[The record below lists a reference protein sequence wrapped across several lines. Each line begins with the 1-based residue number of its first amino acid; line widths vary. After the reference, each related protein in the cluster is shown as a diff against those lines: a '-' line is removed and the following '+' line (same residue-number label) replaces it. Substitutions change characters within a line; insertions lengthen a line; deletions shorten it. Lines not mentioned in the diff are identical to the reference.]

1 MIADVEQKRA
11 LLEQARLNLGY
22 TKIVAPVSGEVNK
35 TVVVGMNVQ
44 EGQQLLT
51 VVPLN
56 EVWVTANFK
65 ETQLR
70 DMRVGQKAEIHADSS
85 GRTFKGHVDSIA
97 GATGP
102 LFSLLPPE
110 NATGNYVKI
119 VQRIPVKIVLEP
131 GENKDR
137 GLRPGMN
144 VVPDVYLQMS
154 SAALTLDQDVWRPK
168 YNPWLIA
175 VVVALAAFME
185 VLDTSIANVALPYMA
200 GNLGASNDQSTW
212 VLTSYL
218 VSNAIILPISGW
230 LAGALGRKRFFMA
243 CLTVFTVSSLLCGIA
258 PSLGFLL
265 FFRVL
270 QGAGGGGL
278 QPMAQA
284 ILADTFPPQQRGLA
298 FALYGITA
306 IMAPTIGPTLGGWIT
321 FNYSWRWIFF
331 INLPV
336 GVVTWFLVRRFVE
349 DPPYLRKLKA
359 AGVKLDYIG
368 IALLALGIGALQVL
382 LDKGQEDD
390 WFGSHFITTLVVIA
404 TVCLISLVIWEWYQ
418 KAPIIDVRMFKNFN
432 FAGSS
437 LMMFTLG
444 ILLFSSLVL
453 MPQFLQTLVGYTSEL
468 AGLAL
473 SAGGLVLLIEMPIM
487 GQLTTK
493 IQARY
498 LIAFGWLALSIAM
511 FYSTKRIDL
520 QISFSAATWLRI
532 AQVIGLGFLF
542 VPITLVAYIGIAPEK
557 NNAVAGIINF
567 MRNMGSSVGTSLVTT
582 LIARRSQFH
591 QGRLVQNVR
600 VDNPNFVN
608 AANGLAQHLAAS
620 GVGKHEAQMT
630 AYARIYQS
638 LASPG
643 HKPGIYRHLYGPLRG
658 SGDHVL
664 SGFRSEEK

>member
-1 MIADVEQKRA
+1 
-11 LLEQARLNLGY
+11 
-22 TKIVAPVSGEVNK
+22 
-35 TVVVGMNVQ
+35 
-44 EGQQLLT
+44 
-51 VVPLN
+51 
-56 EVWVTANFK
+56 
-65 ETQLR
+65 
-70 DMRVGQKAEIHADSS
+70 
-85 GRTFKGHVDSIA
+85 
-97 GATGP
+97 
-102 LFSLLPPE
+102 
-110 NATGNYVKI
+110 
-119 VQRIPVKIVLEP
+119 
-131 GENKDR
+131 
-137 GLRPGMN
+137 
-144 VVPDVYLQMS
+144 MS
-154 SAALTLDQDVWRPK
+154 SAALTIDQDVWHPK

-243 CLTVFTVSSLLCGIA
+243 CLGIFTVSSLLCGSA
-258 PSLGFLL
+258 PSLELLL

-336 GVVTWFLVRRFVE
+336 GLATWFLVRRFVE
-349 DPPYLRKLKA
+349 DPPYLGRLRS

-368 IALLALGIGALQVL
+368 IALLTVGIGALQVL

-390 WFGSHFITTLVVIA
+390 WFGSRFITTLVVLA
-404 TVCLISLVIWEWYQ
+404 TVCLISLVIWESFQ
-418 KAPIIDVRMFKNFN
+418 KSPIIDVRMFKSFN
-432 FAGSS
+432 FASAN

-453 MPQFLQTLVGYTSEL
+453 MPQFLQTLLGYTSQL

-473 SAGGLVLLIEMPIM
+473 SAGGLVLLLEMPIV
-487 GQLTTK
+487 GKLTTK
-493 IQARY
+493 VEARR
-498 LIAFGWLALSIAM
+498 LIALGWLLLSIAM
-511 FYSTKRIDL
+511 YYSTKRIDL
-520 QISFSAATWLRI
+520 QISFRAATLLRI
-532 AQVIGLGFLF
+532 SQVVGLGFLF
-542 VPITLVAYIGIAPEK
+542 VPITLVAYIGISPEK
-557 NNAVAGIINF
+557 NNAVAGIVNF
-567 MRNMGSSVGTSLVTT
+567 MRNIGSSVGTSLVTT

-591 QGRLVQNVR
+591 QARLVEHAR
-600 VDNPNFVN
+600 PDNPNFQNSV
-608 AANGLAQHLAAS
+608 NGLSQYLAHSGLSVHEASARALAQIYQNVQAQAAS
-620 GVGKHEAQMT
+620 LAYIDTFMVLAVGAAIMFF
-630 AYARIYQS
+630 
-638 LASPG
+638 
-643 HKPGIYRHLYGPLRG
+643 
-658 SGDHVL
+658 L
-664 SGFRSEEK
+664 SFALEKNDPAGGGRVAVE